1 MKLVQGRIAG
11 GVWEG
16 VVQAEAA
23 PVVEALHEGRV
34 IEGVEVRPIAGK
46 SGQFSL
52 RVPIPAWALNE
63 GVQTFVVQ
71 AGGERIAQFTLV
83 AGQPLD
89 EDIRAEVSLLR
100 AELDLLKRAFQ
111 RHVRE
116 G

>member
-16 VVQAEAA
+16 VVEAETT
-23 PVVEALHEGRV
+23 PVVEALHMGRT
-34 IEGVEVRPIAGK
+34 IEGVEVRPVAGR
-46 SGQFSL
+46 SGQFGVA
-52 RVPIPAWALNE
+52 VPIPVWALNE

-71 AGGERIAQFTLV
+71 AGGERIAAFSLI